1 MKLIANFAQ
10 VRIKGLSSSGTPAA
24 IAAGAACIAAGWT
37 WLAMLLVFYVSS
49 TLLSH
54 YRRDTK
60 RFRSRDVVEKS
71 GDRDMWQ
78 VAANGGV
85 FAVLALASAIRP
97 EQAWYAAAAG
107 ALAASTA
114 DTWSTE
120 IGMLARQ
127 VPRSIVSFKPVPAG
141 TSGGITF
148 AGLLGGAAGALFIGT
163 VAVLF
168 GWPRLAFCAA
178 LVGGIGGSIVDS
190 NLGATAQSRRWCAT
204 CNISTEQRVHV
215 CGATTQPAGGIAWL
229 GNDLVNFFCSLSG
242 ALLGYLCLA

>member
-1 MKLIANFAQ
+1 MKHIANFAQ
-10 VRIKGLSSSGTPAA
+10 VRIKGLSASGTLAA
-24 IAAGAACIAAGWT
+24 VAAGAACVAAGWT
-37 WLAMLLVFYVSS
+37 WVALLLVFYISS

-54 YRRDTK
+54 YRREAK
-60 RFRSRDVVEKS
+60 RSRTREVVEKS

-85 FAVLALASAIRP
+85 FTVLALAFAFHP
-97 EQAWYAAAAG
+97 ERAWYVSAAG

-127 VPRSIVSFKPVPAG
+127 APRSIVSFREVPPG

-148 AGLLGGAAGALFIGT
+148 AGLLGGIAGALFIGMT
-163 VAVLF
+163 ALVL
-168 GWPRLAFCAA
+168 GWPRATLYAA
-178 LVGGIGGSIVDS
+178 LIGGIGGSLIDS
-190 NLGATAQSRRWCAT
+190 VLGATIQGRRWCAT
-204 CNISTEQRVHV
+204 CNVQTEQHVHV
-215 CGATTQPAGGIAWL
+215 CGTATQPAGGISWL
-229 GNDLVNFFCSLSG
+229 GNDLVNFFCSLGG